1 MCHGLLEHKT
11 NGIKKW
17 MPRRLFSLVLSVP
30 PDRTKDE
37 LFSDSNSTEDSSCTK
52 KKGGAERK
60 PGMARMCAER
70 ESVTHVVWY
79 KTRCVGAIPSY
90 LCLCVCMY
98 VYRHIFLPL
107 QTHCG
112 QDEKKGYSEMAAT
125 VKQLPANTALGHLK
139 MNTPTRCL
147 VKKSKR
153 VRVGRPIR
161 HKEHILSLIAN
172 FSCVRKCLFS
182 HSTFWIKI
190 LVQWQHKKLRALYN
204 LSQ

>member
-1 MCHGLLEHKT
+1 
-11 NGIKKW
+11 

-30 PDRTKDE
+30 PDRTKDK

-112 QDEKKGYSEMAAT
+112 QDEKKGYSEMAAA

-147 VKKSKR
+147 VKKSKSR
-153 VRVGRPIR
+153 
-161 HKEHILSLIAN
+161 KAN
-172 FSCVRKCLFS
+172 K
-182 HSTFWIKI
+182 TQGAY
-190 LVQWQHKKLRALYN
+190 LVTDSQFLLCEEMPVPSQHFLDKDGTMAT
-204 LSQ
+204 

>member
-1 MCHGLLEHKT
+1 MCHGLLELKT

-30 PDRTKDE
+30 PDRTKDK

-112 QDEKKGYSEMAAT
+112 QDEKKRVLWNGCGSQTAARKHCIGT
-125 VKQLPANTALGHLK
+125 FEDEHTYK
-139 MNTPTRCL
+139 MSS
-147 VKKSKR
+147 KK
-153 VRVGRPIR
+153 
-161 HKEHILSLIAN
+161 E
-172 FSCVRKCLFS
+172 
-182 HSTFWIKI
+182 
-190 LVQWQHKKLRALYN
+190 
-204 LSQ
+204 